1 MHIALYRSRHTVE
14 GRKNQLVKDLKDVVG
29 DADELLNELANS
41 TAEEFAATRSRI
53 EERLGKVRASLEDA
67 RVAAFRKLGAAADAT
82 QEYVHE
88 NPWKAI
94 GLPVVAGLIVAFL
107 LSRR

>member
-14 GRKNQLVKDLKDVVG
+14 GRKNQLVKDLKDVVV

-41 TAEEFAATRSRI
+41 TAEEFSATRARI
-53 EERLGKVRASLEDA
+53 ETRLREARAGLEDA
-67 RVAAFRKLGAAADAT
+67 RVAAFRKLGAAAGAT
-82 QEYVHE
+82 QEYALD
-88 NPWKAI
+88 NPWKAF
-94 GLPVVAGLIVAFL
+94 GLPIVAGLIVAFL

>member
-1 MHIALYRSRHTVE
+1 MHIALYRNRHTVE
-14 GRKNQLVKDLKDVVG
+14 GRKNQLVRDLKHVVV
-29 DADELLNELANS
+29 DADELLNEIANS
-41 TAEEFAATRSRI
+41 TAEEFAATRIRI
-53 EERLGKVRASLEDA
+53 EDRLGKARAALDEA
-67 RVAAFRKLGAAADAT
+67 RVTASRKLGAAADAT